1 MKNKIYYWSPHF
13 VDIATPK
20 AVVNSAC
27 SVQKYSDRYDCK
39 VLNFY
44 GEFNKFKRK
53 LNRQNVKLINYFKFD
68 ILKYLPKYGKIN
80 SRLSLLI
87 MFLIGFFPLKSL
99 IKKEKPEFIIVH
111 LLTSL
116 PLFLLIFFNFK
127 TKFILRISGLP
138 KMNYFRTLLWK
149 IALKKIFTVT
159 CPTKKTCEYLKRLK
173 IVDSKKI
180 KLLYDPI
187 IDIEEDKKKLFEK
200 NNFYR
205 DKKNFFL
212 SVGRLTKQKNFL
224 FLCDVFK
231 DYIKVNP
238 NAKLIIAGDGEEKK
252 IIKKFII
259 DNLLEKNIFLIGYV
273 KNIFPLIKKAKAF
286 ILSSLWEDP
295 GFVIIEAAFCKTLV
309 ISSNCLN
316 GPKELIKH
324 KHNGI
329 LFKSNIKKSLLKQLN
344 NFPKYIKIKKK
355 IIKNNFKICQNFSTN
370 NHFEKL
376 NLILR
381 GL

>member
-27 SVQKYSDRYDCK
+27 AVQKYSNYYDCQ

-44 GEFNKFKRK
+44 GEFNKFKNK
-53 LNRQNVKLINYFKFD
+53 LNQHDVRLKNYFKFN

-87 MFLIGFFPLKSL
+87 MFLIGFFPLKNL
-99 IKKEKPEFIIVH
+99 IKKEKPEFIIIH

-138 KMNYFRTLLWK
+138 KMNYLRTLLWK
-149 IALKKIFTVT
+149 IALKKIFAVT
-159 CPTKKTCEYLKRLK
+159 CPTKKTCDYLKSIK

-187 IDIEEDKKKLFEK
+187 IDIEEDKKKLFLK
-200 NNFYR
+200 KNFY
-205 DKKNFFL
+205 KKNFFFTA
-212 SVGRLTKQKNFL
+212 GRLTAQKNFL
-224 FLCDVFK
+224 FLCGVFK
-231 DYIKVNP
+231 DYIKNNP
-238 NAKLIIAGDGEEKK
+238 NEKLIIAGDGEDKN
-252 IIKKFII
+252 IIKKYIK
-259 DNLLEKNIFLIGYV
+259 DNSLEKNIFLIGYV

-329 LFKSNIKKSLLKQLN
+329 LFKSNNKKSLLKELS
-344 NFPKYIKIKKK
+344 NFPEYIKIKKN
-355 IIKNNFKICQNFSTN
+355 IIKNNFKISKNFSTN
-370 NHFEKL
+370 NHFLKL